1 MAGVALGT
9 TSVQDIAR
17 KTNIKRPTVYLHIDE
32 LIKQG
37 LFESMSLNNKQYYR
51 AADPEVL
58 EERLKKNLSELQLS
72 MPELLASR
80 ANTMGKPQVTMLEGL
95 EGVRRVYLGM
105 KKANSWRVIS
115 NLTSVYTPLH
125 EIYLEMT
132 EMVKENGIGVR
143 EIIAD
148 TKEAKRYS
156 RFIARM
162 CGPTYTTRIA
172 SVEGLANDTIV
183 YGNVI
188 ASFRLHE
195 LNLFVVRIEDKTI
208 ADSMRALFDMAWK
221 SAKPF
226 R

>member
-80 ANTMGKPQVTMLEGL
+80 ANTMGKPQITML
-95 EGVRRVYLGM
+95 
-105 KKANSWRVIS
+105 
-115 NLTSVYTPLH
+115 
-125 EIYLEMT
+125 
-132 EMVKENGIGVR
+132 
-143 EIIAD
+143 
-148 TKEAKRYS
+148 
-156 RFIARM
+156 
-162 CGPTYTTRIA
+162 
-172 SVEGLANDTIV
+172 
-183 YGNVI
+183 
-188 ASFRLHE
+188 
-195 LNLFVVRIEDKTI
+195 
-208 ADSMRALFDMAWK
+208 
-221 SAKPF
+221 
-226 R
+226 